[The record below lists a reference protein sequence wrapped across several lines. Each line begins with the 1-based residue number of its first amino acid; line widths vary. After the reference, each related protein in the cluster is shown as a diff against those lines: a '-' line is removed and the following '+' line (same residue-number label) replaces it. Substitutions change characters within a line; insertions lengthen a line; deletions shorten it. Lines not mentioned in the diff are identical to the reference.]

1 MCCDVKLV
9 YNAYK
14 YFKLRTPAFTYN
26 HNLSLPVSVSL
37 QKMKSVKTL
46 FKPSFALFSSVNLKL
61 VTNLPA
67 IAMDI
72 LQV

>member
-14 YFKLRTPAFTYN
+14 YFKLRTPAFTY
-26 HNLSLPVSVSL
+26 NLSLPVSVSL